1 MAMYEDYE
9 DDEEGMDMGGAM
21 PPAGNGSSAGGGD
34 IRSRIMERAEQLSVE
49 EGNALAATLDATTIP
64 IWKKLLP
71 EMADV
76 LDMLEAQEAEGS
88 AGGSPGAGS
97 GPSNFGGPP
106 GMRAG
111 GGPQLRSMLGS
122 V

>member
-9 DDEEGMDMGGAM
+9 DDEEGMGGAM
-21 PPAGNGSSAGGGD
+21 PPVGNGSSAGGGD
-34 IRSRIMERAEQLSVE
+34 IRSLIMQRAEQLTPQ
-49 EGNALAATLDATTIP
+49 EGDALAATLDATTIP

-88 AGGSPGAGS
+88 AGGIPGADS

-111 GGPQLRSMLGS
+111 GAPQLKSMLGS

>member
-1 MAMYEDYE
+1 
-9 DDEEGMDMGGAM
+9 M
-21 PPAGNGSSAGGGD
+21 PPVGNGSSAGGGD
-34 IRSRIMERAEQLSVE
+34 IRGLIMQRAEQLTPE
-49 EGNALAATLDATTIP
+49 EGDMIAATLDARTIP

-88 AGGSPGAGS
+88 AGGIPGADS
-97 GPSNFGGPP
+97 GRSNFGGPP

-111 GGPQLRSMLGS
+111 GAPQLKSMLGS